1 MKNFI
6 LCILALIMS
15 FVLTS
20 CEEQKYE
27 QGLSL
32 DFNLGLYLEDGETQI
47 SVDAFN
53 KLLDKPMTIVCDDDS
68 INVSNPLHPEWD
80 SMWPSLDGSRPII
93 HKAELISGKD
103 SKYYHIFCVTSG
115 FIQTSTIEFDFVI
128 EPVKWH
134 IKIVNAEKVY
144 INSSQAQ
151 PYTQPVKLVLSDKDL
166 SDIHDWTTRQ
176 QGN

>member
-6 LCILALIMS
+6 FCILALIMS

-27 QGLSL
+27 QALS
-32 DFNLGLYLEDGETQI
+32 FAFELGLYLEDGENQI

-80 SMWPSLDGSRPII
+80 PMWPPLDGSRPII
-93 HKAELISGKD
+93 PNAKLTFDKD
-103 SKYYHIFCVTSG
+103 NKCYYIVCGTSDC
-115 FIQTSTIEFDFVI
+115 IETSTIEFDFVI
-128 EPVKWH
+128 EPIKWH
-134 IKIVNAEKVY
+134 IKIVNAWDVY
-144 INSSQAQ
+144 INGSQAQ
-151 PYTQPVKLVLSDKDL
+151 HFGHPLKLFLSDKYL
-166 SDIHDWTTRQ
+166 SDIRDWTARQ
-176 QGN
+176 QRN

>member
-6 LCILALIMS
+6 FCILALIMS

-32 DFNLGLYLEDGETQI
+32 DFDLGLYLEDGENQI

-68 INVSNPLHPEWD
+68 INVSNPLHPEWNP
-80 SMWPSLDGSRPII
+80 MWPPLNGSRPMILN
-93 HKAELISGKD
+93 AELTSGKD
-103 SKYYHIFCVTSG
+103 SKYYHIFCTTSG

-134 IKIVNAEKVY
+134 IKIVDAEKVF
-144 INSSQAQ
+144 INGSEAQ
-151 PYTQPVKLVLSDKDL
+151 PFTHPVKLVLSDKDL
-166 SDIHDWTTRQ
+166 SDIHAWTTRQ